1 MARNIILLVATL
13 GVLVVL
19 FFGYTWLVTAPEEVD
34 DPNALRALD
43 APAATGADTIKIGQ
57 DVALPGGKRIVFRR
71 YDERTGAPTDLLSV
85 KHWQPVAG
93 SDDQVRVTEPELSL
107 RLPSGMIAT
116 VVASEGQLRGDRL
129 QRGELRPRTGWLAG
143 KVAIIVDRNTDP
155 NRTPRDERPGDLI
168 TIRVERLE
176 FDLQRGKLI
185 TSDRLTVESD
195 DFDAA
200 GEGLDLVWSQSEN
213 RVETMTIGR
222 GDHFVF
228 YAPAELLDT
237 PREATEAAGPATKPT
252 STGPA
257 KPRPK
262 ETRPST
268 TYNAVLTSNVVAEQ
282 YRQGHVVGGMTAD
295 EVHLKFDV
303 GGRGADRTLRPRSA
317 TQPTTKGATQPTT
330 HPERDPNNRFVVK
343 WSGPLKLSPDE
354 NATPSEKRRLQLV
367 ATGNPVV
374 LTRGDGRLE
383 AARVEYHDETQR
395 AWVDPLPGQVLKMSL
410 GDDLSAD
417 ASGIYID
424 RVARLVKLVG
434 PLDLRSRRAG
444 QGRTERSSIRSSQ
457 WAELKL
463 GQTVRADSQVGVD
476 ELFELDRLE
485 SARFVG
491 DVQVHLEG
499 QRLAANRLDV
509 GFDEGAPDQSL
520 ESAIR
525 SAIAFGDVRLSGDDG
540 KIVCDNLTLAFDRTE
555 AKRVY
560 PKHMDA
566 LGNVRMERDQARITG
581 DHVISE
587 LAAAPADT
595 PVGGPE
601 FVVRSVQI
609 AGDAELLDSRNKVAA
624 RGQQIDAN
632 FEGLNRL
639 TTATV
644 HGAKD
649 ALAQVYSEPY
659 GIWGQRIDMSGA
671 AQTLKVDGASRLA
684 FRSDRSLQGDRR
696 GAAAPIVVTAQR
708 RLEIDAPGNKV
719 LFEGDVVA
727 TSGEETLRSETMT
740 LLLEDAKEQAAE
752 TQPTPRMNVAFPWLT
767 WLDEGRRLAGIG
779 PSDAADR
786 GQRFAIG
793 GEGRLVRKEPVRLL
807 ATSALMTSETFGE
820 SDPNTPVVHA
830 SISAPELDVDIVSR
844 QIVTRGLTQLLM
856 IDRREQAADESAAAG
871 DAIGLPSALITR
883 GRSQTAMQCVG
894 KMTYTLGPDGPQ
906 RRDTVVFEDDV
917 FFVHRAGSEMMNLK
931 ETLPQ
936 AASNPK
942 LLESQNSRNTSLEC
956 ERLECA
962 FSAEAGGAAT
972 ARGGALT
979 RTPLRLA
986 SLTAS
991 DKVYL
996 RDQQASRIREVNAD
1010 WIQFDREQSQVAVKS
1025 PAGGEARVVLQ
1036 DTAKNTFD
1044 THAGRE
1050 LTINLKDG
1058 TVRSDQ
1064 VSGEIR
1070 RP

>member
-13 GVLVVL
+13 GGLVVL
-19 FFGYTWLVTAPEEVD
+19 YLGYTWLVAAPEDVD
-34 DPNALRALD
+34 DPNAIRTLD
-43 APAATGADTIKIGQ
+43 APAATDAETISIGQ
-57 DVALPGGKRIVFRR
+57 DVTLPGGKRIVFRR
-71 YDERTGAPTDLLSV
+71 YDERTGTPTDLLSV
-85 KHWQPVAG
+85 KDWQPVAG

-116 VVASEGQLRGDRL
+116 VIANEGQLRGDRL

-143 KVAIIVDRNTDP
+143 DVAIIVDRNTDP
-155 NRTPRDERPGDLI
+155 NRPPRDERPGDLI
-168 TIRVERLE
+168 TIRVARLE

-237 PREATEAAGPATKPT
+237 PREATGAGEPATGPT
-252 STGPA
+252 TAPT
-257 KPRPK
+257 KPRPR

-268 TYNAVLTSNVVAEQ
+268 TYNAVLTGNVVAEQ
-282 YRQGHVVGGMTAD
+282 YRQGQIVGGMQAD
-295 EVHLKFDV
+295 EVQLKFDV
-303 GGRGADRTLRPRSA
+303 GGGAADRTLRPRTS
-317 TQPTTKGATQPTT
+317 TQPTTKSATRPAMR
-330 HPERDPNNRFVVK
+330 PERDPNNRFVVK
-343 WSGPLKLSPDE
+343 WSGPLRLTPDE
-354 NATPSEKRRLQLV
+354 NAAPSPRRRLQLV
-367 ATGNPVV
+367 ATGAPVV
-374 LTRGDGRLE
+374 LTRRDGRLE

-395 AWVDPLPGQVLKMSL
+395 AWVDPPRDQTLRMSL
-410 GDDLSAD
+410 GKDLSAE
-417 ASGIYID
+417 AAGLYID
-424 RVARLVKLVG
+424 RVARLIKLVG
-434 PLDLRSRRAG
+434 PLDLRSRRAT

-463 GQTVRADSQVGVD
+463 GQTVRADPQVGVD
-476 ELFELDRLE
+476 ELFDLDRLE

-491 DVQVHLEG
+491 EVHVNLDG
-499 QRLAANRLDV
+499 QRLTAARLDV

-525 SAIAFGDVRLSGDDG
+525 SAVAFGDVRLSADDG
-540 KIVCDNLTLAFDRTE
+540 RIACDNLTLAFDHTE
-555 AKRVY
+555 ARRVY

-566 LGNVRMERDQARITG
+566 YGNVRMERDRAKITG
-581 DHVISE
+581 EHVVSD
-587 LAAAPADT
+587 LAALPADA
-595 PVGGPE
+595 PPAGPA
-601 FVVRSVQI
+601 FVVRTVQI
-609 AGDAELLDSRNKVAA
+609 TGAAELLDSKNKVAA
-624 RGQQIDAN
+624 RGERIDAS
-632 FEGLNRL
+632 FEDINRL
-639 TTATV
+639 VAATV
-644 HGAKD
+644 LGSRAKP
-649 ALAQVYSEPY
+649 AQVYSEPY
-659 GIWGQRIDMSGA
+659 GIWGERIDLSGA
-671 AQTLKVDGASRLA
+671 AQTLGVEGPSRLA

-696 GAAAPIVVTAQR
+696 GTPTAVTVTAQR
-708 RLEIDAPGNKV
+708 RLEIDAPANRV

-727 TSGEETLRSETMT
+727 ISGEEALRAETMT
-740 LLLEDAKEQAAE
+740 LVLENARDEPAD
-752 TQPTPRMNVAFPWLT
+752 TQPAPRINIAYPWLA
-767 WLDEGRRLAGIG
+767 WLDEGRRLAGVSRDD
-779 PSDAADR
+779 PADT
-786 GQRFAIG
+786 GQRFSLA
-793 GEGRLVRKEPVRLL
+793 GESGFVRKEPVRLL
-807 ATSALMTSETFGE
+807 ARSALMTSETFADD
-820 SDPNTPVVHA
+820 DPNTPVVHA
-830 SISAPELDVDIVSR
+830 SLSAPELDVDIVNR
-844 QIVTRGLTQLLM
+844 RIVTRGLTQLLM
-856 IDRREQAADESAAAG
+856 IDRRPQTDDESAAAG
-871 DAIGLPSALITR
+871 DAIGLPSALVTR

-894 KMTYTLGPDGPQ
+894 QMTYTLGPDGPQ

-917 FFVHRAGSEMMNLK
+917 FFVHRAGSEMLNLR

-936 AASNPK
+936 AAGNPK
-942 LLESQNSRNTSLEC
+942 LLESENSRNTSLEC

-962 FSAEAGGAAT
+962 FNADTTGAA

-996 RDQQASRIREVNAD
+996 RDQQAARIREVNAD
-1010 WIQFDREQSQVAVKS
+1010 WIQFDRELSQVAVKS
-1025 PAGGEARVVLQ
+1025 PGGGEARVVLQ
-1036 DTAKNTFD
+1036 DTSKNTFD

-1058 TVRSDQ
+1058 TIRSDQ